1 MVASGDDHMRSRDSS
16 RVEKEKRR
24 SAAEVDGVH
33 DGGGG
38 GGAGLISTPHAAVTT
53 KSASRL
59 AGHIK
64 KKKTQSK
71 TKHKQTTVLAKR

>member
-1 MVASGDDHMRSRDSS
+1 MTAAVSR
-16 RVEKEKRR
+16 RKKRR

-38 GGAGLISTPHAAVTT
+38 GGGVGLISTPHAALTT